1 MLAAPDLDLVYMREA
16 LRLAEAAA
24 SRGDVPVGA
33 IVVQDGRVTGT
44 GFNTREAAA
53 DPTGHAEIV
62 ALREACRRA
71 DRWRVD
77 GATLYVTLEP
87 CPMCAGALVN
97 ARVARLVYAAADPK
111 AGAARSLF
119 SLCDD
124 PRLNHRM
131 QVHAGVLAEPC
142 AAVLQRFFRDARS
155 RGRRD
160 LSPGTGPAP
169 DLSPGTGAGPDLSP
183 GTGPAPAPDLSSG
196 TGPVPAPDLSP
207 GTGPVPAANLSSGTG
222 ATEVPT

>member
-1 MLAAPDLDLVYMREA
+1 MLATPDLDLVYMREA
-16 LRLAEAAA
+16 LRLAETAAA
-24 SRGDVPVGA
+24 RGDVPVGA
-33 IVVQDGRVTGT
+33 LVVMGGVITGV

-62 ALREACRRA
+62 ALREACRREG
-71 DRWRVD
+71 RWRVD

-97 ARVARLVYAAADPK
+97 ARVARLVYGAADPK

-131 QVHAGVLAEPC
+131 AVEPGVLAGPC
-142 AAVLQRFFRDARS
+142 GEALSRFFRGLRKPD
-155 RGRRD
+155 RD
-160 LSPGTGPAP
+160 LSPGTA
-169 DLSPGTGAGPDLSP
+169 
-183 GTGPAPAPDLSSG
+183 
-196 TGPVPAPDLSP
+196 
-207 GTGPVPAANLSSGTG
+207 
-222 ATEVPT
+222 ATEVSP